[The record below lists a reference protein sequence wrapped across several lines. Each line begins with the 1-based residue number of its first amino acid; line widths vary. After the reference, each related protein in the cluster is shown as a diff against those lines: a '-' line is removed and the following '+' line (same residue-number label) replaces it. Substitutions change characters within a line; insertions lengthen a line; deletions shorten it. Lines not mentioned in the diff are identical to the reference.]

1 MKRDSYLFSPIRIT
15 SVEFAYATD
24 ARLSFEAQVVNY
36 KDRFGHIEEKRFTIS
51 ENVHFKQSIG
61 PIFK

>member
-36 KDRFGHIEEKRFTIS
+36 KDRFGHIEEKWFTI
-51 ENVHFKQSIG
+51 I
-61 PIFK
+61 I